1 MKQQKLKAASQPTAS
16 AVSKP
21 TARFFSIITALAVT
35 LFFAVGT
42 VSAHDLDAR
51 KNKNTESIS
60 SEITGT
66 DNTGTDSFSE
76 KNESYP
82 EDERYLIPIG
92 KTVGVKLFS
101 DGVMVVGVSD
111 VSSSGIEVSPARDSG
126 LEPGDIITHINS
138 SEVENTQQLASIISD
153 SEGEELSVRAMRG
166 GREMEFDI
174 TPALSDEGYRLGAWI
189 RDSIAGIGTV
199 TYYDPSTNSF
209 GALGHGVSDI
219 DTSQLI
225 PLSTG
230 SVMHSSI
237 LSVKKGKNGA
247 PGELRG
253 SFDIT
258 TNMGTINKNTDFGIF
273 GTTSDTSFE
282 EYGEALPIAK
292 GSEVEN
298 GPAIILSNV
307 NGDEVQ
313 QFEIEIIKQFP
324 SRTGTSRNMMIRVTD
339 ERLLAET
346 GGIVQ
351 GMSGSPIIQNG
362 KLIGAVT
369 HVLIGDPT
377 RGYGVYIENMLS
389 AGETE

>member
-1 MKQQKLKAASQPTAS
+1 MLTAASQPTAS
-16 AVSKP
+16 AVSKLAAKLFP
-21 TARFFSIITALAVT
+21 LITALAMI
-35 LFFAVGT
+35 LFFAAGT
-42 VSAHDLDAR
+42 VSAHDLDTQT
-51 KNKNTESIS
+51 KS
-60 SEITGT
+60 SERIGSERACSESSCPDCVSKT
-66 DNTGTDSFSE
+66 DEN
-76 KNESYP
+76 NPES
-82 EDERYLIPIG
+82 ERYLIPIG

-111 VSSSGIEVSPARDSG
+111 VSSSGNDISPARDSG

-153 SEGEELSVRAMRG
+153 SEGGELSIRAMRN
-166 GREMEFDI
+166 GREMEFDV
-174 TPALSDEGYRLGAWI
+174 TPTLSDEGYRLGAWI

-199 TYYDPSTNSF
+199 TYYDPSSNSF
-209 GALGHGVSDI
+209 GALGHGVSDV

-225 PLSTG
+225 PLNTG

-258 TNMGTINKNTDFGIF
+258 TNMGTIKKNTDFGIF
-273 GTTSDTSFE
+273 GTTSDLSFE
-282 EYGEALPIAK
+282 EYGKALPIAK
-292 GSEVEN
+292 GSEVQD
-298 GPAIILSNV
+298 GPAVIYSNI

-324 SRTGTSRNMMIRVTD
+324 SRSTTSRNMMIRVTD
-339 ERLLAET
+339 KKLLEET

-389 AGETE
+389 AGEAG